1 MPLEVPEDVLYI
13 LCDKLADAK
22 DFDTLFQC
30 ALTAKRFAVPAL
42 TNLYRHHD
50 ASPVIGGGGDG
61 QPPPK
66 VQKWSVMWR
75 SIIAASLEVTAF
87 PYCRYIKTLDFRDL
101 IVLLELFQDPKFT
114 RKDIM
119 KDFFSGEMS
128 AFKIMNKVGKKGVL
142 DVSSTVE
149 AIGDAMTPH
158 TPFVEVITGNVK
170 ASALI
175 KWPPKLPRLTS
186 LQLWAGDALSDP
198 KAQDAIIEHCPKFD
212 ALSFYIW
219 IGEAADQQLA
229 SFLSGLQPQQLRYF
243 ETISHADLGEGA
255 LLSLSSHGESLKNL
269 KMALRPST
277 IPHLGLLKTCTA
289 LESLEL
295 EYSNSRE
302 NPLDL
307 EATQH
312 DVFVEVQQWLCECKS
327 LSNLQF
333 SGIFSALKLVTPVL
347 LQHDIK
353 LSHLSVDCYEAH
365 NAGEFHRALTH
376 QTTLQWLQLTAD
388 SDAMLRD
395 DIDVVVETLTRL
407 EQLRHIKLI
416 GVSDFFNDEH
426 IIALARSLPHLD
438 DVYFTGLQVGDAIL
452 PELANLKDLRR
463 LEVASISTFTFEGL
477 LDFAERLG
485 PGNQGIE
492 FRVEAAAPESK
503 LSDEELQV
511 INQKLTSKVDGKLE
525 WVLYRDPQEEQID
538 ESDSD

>member
-22 DFDTLFQC
+22 DFDTLFH
-30 ALTAKRFAVPAL
+30 
-42 TNLYRHHD
+42 HHD

-119 KDFFSGEMS
+119 KYVFSSQDFFSGEMS

-198 KAQDAIIEHCPKFD
+198 KAQDAIIAHCPKFD

-269 KMALRPST
+269 KMALRPGT

-395 DIDVVVETLTRL
+395 DIDVIVETLTRL
-407 EQLRHIKLI
+407 EQLKHIKLI

-463 LEVASISTFTFEGL
+463 LEVASI
-477 LDFAERLG
+477 R
-485 PGNQGIE
+485 IE